1 MAAEFISQSLAE
13 FISKVHNL
21 KQIFW
26 SILQELSMCNTEST
40 TCSIKIVLEQLE
52 TDFNLFN
59 K

>member
-1 MAAEFISQSLAE
+1 MFYDSPIPWQAVE

-21 KQIFW
+21 KYIFW
-26 SILQELSMCNTEST
+26 SVLQELIN
-40 TCSIKIVLEQLE
+40 IVLEQLE

>member
-1 MAAEFISQSLAE
+1 MAAE

-21 KQIFW
+21 KYIFW
-26 SILQELSMCNTEST
+26 SVLQELIN
-40 TCSIKIVLEQLE
+40 IVLEQLE